1 MKCFRQL
8 PITLVALTG
17 LAGSGKDT
25 VADVLVQHHG
35 FIKLAFAEA
44 LRAEVSAAFSFD
56 LAHLTQRETKEHPI
70 SALALDR
77 CLDPG
82 FLIRMQD
89 ALLTLGHIN
98 NREDIRELAPVFS
111 APRSPRQILQW
122 WGTEYRRAQ
131 DPDYWI
137 TRTHQAIAILV
148 ECGRD
153 RFVLSDCRFENE
165 AALVRR
171 LQGSIWQVVRPG
183 IAPVLGAH
191 VSETEGNQ
199 FLPQVLLDNT
209 GDIRHLQL
217 QALAACNRLQLVE
230 ATNV

>member
-25 VADVLVQHHG
+25 VADVLVDHHG
-35 FIKLAFAEA
+35 FAKLAFADA
-44 LRAEVSAAFSFD
+44 LRTEVAAAFNID
-56 LAHLTQRETKEHPI
+56 PEHLTRRETKEHPI
-70 SALALDR
+70 SALALER
-77 CLDPG
+77 CLDP
-82 FLIRMQD
+82 
-89 ALLTLGHIN
+89 
-98 NREDIRELAPVFS
+98 VFVECMGAVFKTARLS
-111 APRSPRQILQW
+111 PPWSVPRSPRQILQW

-137 TRTHQAIAILV
+137 NKAYQAIAILV

-183 IAPVLGAH
+183 IEPVQGSH

-199 FLPQVLLDNT
+199 FLPHVLLGNT

-217 QALAACNRLQLVE
+217 QALAACNRLQLAE
-230 ATNV
+230 AA